1 MLAYIPYMD
10 PVGMAAV
17 SFRKLIGGQISS
29 EASLLPGLCGGAG
42 KPTGHQSCNRSGE
55 FPSFSEF
62 GIQSLMDL
70 IDRNRFNWHMKTT
83 WPENT
88 GYIVIWICIYIIYY
102 ILHYIGYIITLYS
115 MDMIQRYPMTL
126 DLPQQDQGRC
136 PVLVAPWHE
145 DANIVWMTW
154 IYSSKWIYIYIY
166 PGSLRP
172 YLVSPFGKANV

>member
-1 MLAYIPYMD
+1 MVTFTIFYHQYTPNVGIYIPYMD
-10 PVGMAAV
+10 PMGMAAV

-62 GIQSLMDL
+62 GTQSLMDL

-88 GYIVIWICIYIIYY
+88 GYIVIWICIYIILY
-102 ILHYIGYIITLYS
+102 ITLYIGYNILLHS
-115 MDMIQRYPMTL
+115 MDMIQWYPMTL
-126 DLPQQDQGRC
+126 DWLAAAAGPR
-136 PVLVAPWHE
+136 PVRPVSSVGGAVAWGCKYCLDE
-145 DANIVWMTW
+145 
-154 IYSSKWIYIYIY
+154 
-166 PGSLRP
+166 
-172 YLVSPFGKANV
+172 